1 MKNLLLFTA
10 AFACFF
16 IANGQTPLTSN
27 DLLSTIGSDF
37 RQYLVATQEPGEA
50 GINVT
55 WNYGDILPTANVPI
69 EISETGSDN
78 PEALYPGANYI
89 WSINFDET
97 FVYFAITPNSY
108 DYYGD
113 FSGDDF
119 QLFYTNPISYLQ
131 FPTTYEQA
139 YVDSFYAN
147 YNTGVSTGIISGAY
161 DVLVDGHGT
170 LVLPWGTLENVYR
183 VTAQFSQ
190 TEHFINDGDTT
201 LAYYSGTN
209 VSWFAAGFAGPVMV
223 INNGVLSIPDLN
235 VEQDLNS
242 TNYLGDFDF
251 LGVDE
256 KEIVSDL
263 QVFPNPATD
272 IINVSFSQEVPQN
285 VSLELL
291 DVRGR
296 KLRQA
301 SNLNGGTGVVNYSLD
316 INELPAG
323 FYLLRLSSEKGV
335 QSRKVVVK

>member
-1 MKNLLLFTA
+1 MKKLFLFPI
-10 AFACFF
+10 AFACLFV
-16 IANGQTPLTSN
+16 ANGQAPLTSN

-37 RQYLVATQEPGEA
+37 RQYLVSPQEPGDA

-55 WNYGDILPTANVPI
+55 WNYSEMLSTASVPI

-78 PEALYPGANYI
+78 PEAIYPGANYI

-97 FVYFAITPNSY
+97 FVYFAITPNTY

-119 QLFYTNPISYLQ
+119 QLFYTNPIAYLQ
-131 FPTTYEQA
+131 FPTTYELA

-147 YNTGVSTGIISGAY
+147 YSTGVSTGTISGAY
-161 DVLVDGHGT
+161 DALVDGHGT
-170 LVLPWGTLENVYR
+170 LILPWGTLENVYR
-183 VTAQFSQ
+183 VTAQISQ
-190 TEHFINDGDTT
+190 TEYFVNDGDTI
-201 LAYYSGTN
+201 LAQYNGTN
-209 VSWFAAGFAGPVMV
+209 VSWFAAGFAGPVMA
-223 INNGVLSIPDLN
+223 ITNGVISIPELN
-235 VEQDLNS
+235 IEQEQNN

-251 LGVDE
+251 LSVDE

-263 QVFPNPATD
+263 QVFPNPAT
-272 IINVSFSQEVPQN
+272 NVLNVTFSQKAPQN

-296 KLRQA
+296 KLKQA
-301 SNLNGGTGVVNYSLD
+301 SNIIGGAGAVNYSID
-316 INELPAG
+316 INDLPAG